1 MGDYSEYDSIKLKM
15 RLPDD
20 TLKEEIVLYI
30 QEVDD
35 LINNRIRN
43 KLGTVDFNKTD
54 IVLPLDTE
62 TEPEIDE
69 EIKAIAAD
77 MVEGKFR
84 LKTSEKPLLW
94 DTGVKNLDNYLD
106 RRFGW
111 TRDIQFR
118 QLPQVLI
125 VPLQGPVGTLVTL
138 DGVQWRPNSD
148 ITIQFQGQ
156 VVVTVPSL
164 IVTDAVGEFAGVT
177 FNVPQIE
184 EGGKIINIFTK
195 PVGSIFQREAGLGK
209 EQSKQLRFQ
218 VTP

>member
-1 MGDYSEYDSIKLKM
+1 MGDYAEFDSIKLKM

-20 TLKEEIVLYI
+20 TLKEEILLYI

-43 KLGTVDFNKTD
+43 KLGTVDFNGTD
-54 IVLPLDTE
+54 IVLPLSTE

-84 LKTSEKPLLW
+84 LKTAEKPLLW
-94 DTGVKNLDNYLD
+94 DTSVKNLDNYLD

-111 TRDIQFR
+111 TRDIRFR
-118 QLPQVLI
+118 QFPQVS
-125 VPLQGPVGTLVTL
+125 VTPLQGPVGTLVTL
-138 DGVQWRPNSD
+138 EGMQWRPNSD
-148 ITIQFQGQ
+148 ITIQFSGQ
-156 VVVTVPSL
+156 EVVTVPSL
-164 IVTDAVGEFAGVT
+164 IVTDDAGEFTGVT
-177 FNVPQIE
+177 FNVPQIV
-184 EGGKIINIFTK
+184 EGGKIVNIFTK
-195 PVGSIFQREAGLGK
+195 REGSLFQREAGLGK
-209 EQSKQLRFQ
+209 EQSKQVRFQ

>member
-1 MGDYSEYDSIKLKM
+1 M

-20 TLKEEIVLYI
+20 SLKEEIVLYI

-43 KLGTVDFNKTD
+43 KIGSIDNNATD
-54 IVLPLDTE
+54 IELPLTTE

-111 TRDIQFR
+111 TRDEPFR
-118 QLPQVLI
+118 QISQVLVTPQV
-125 VPLQGPVGTLVTL
+125 GPAGTLVTL
-138 DGVQWRPNSD
+138 DGMQWKPFSEMEIKFNGED
-148 ITIQFQGQ
+148 MDTTPTQVIT
-156 VVVTVPSL
+156 
-164 IVTDAVGEFAGVT
+164 DDRGEFSGVT
-177 FNVPQIE
+177 FNIPSDQDTGE
-184 EGGKIINIFTK
+184 EEIRITDRKDQKVRNVRLKSF
-195 PVGSIFQREAGLGK
+195 L
-209 EQSKQLRFQ
+209 
-218 VTP
+218 VTE

>member
-15 RLPDD
+15 RIPDD

-43 KLGTVDFNKTD
+43 KLGTVDFNGTD
-54 IVLPLDTE
+54 IVLPLSTE

-84 LKTSEKPLLW
+84 IKTSEKPLLW
-94 DTGVKNLDNYLD
+94 DTSVKNLDNYLD

-111 TRDIQFR
+111 TRDVRFR
-118 QLPQVLI
+118 QFPQI
-125 VPLQGPVGTLVTL
+125 SAIPLVGPVGTLVTL
-138 DGVQWRPNSD
+138 EGMQWRPHSD
-148 ITIQFQGQ
+148 ITIKFNDQEVETTPTLIVSNTEGEFSG
-156 VVVTVPSL
+156 VSFTVPQ
-164 IVTDAVGEFAGVT
+164 TED
-177 FNVPQIE
+177 
-184 EGGKIINIFTK
+184 GGKEVNITD
-195 PVGSIFQREAGLGK
+195 GLNGK
-209 EQSKQLRFQ
+209 QIRFQ

>member
-15 RLPDD
+15 RIPDD

-43 KLGTVDFNKTD
+43 KLGTVDFNGTD
-54 IVLPLDTE
+54 LVLPLSTE

-84 LKTSEKPLLW
+84 IKTAEKPLLW
-94 DTGVKNLDNYLD
+94 DTSVKNLDNYLD

-111 TRDIQFR
+111 TRDVRFR
-118 QLPQVLI
+118 QFPQI
-125 VPLQGPVGTLVTL
+125 TASPLVGPVGTLVTL
-138 DGVQWRPNSD
+138 DGMQWRPNSD
-148 ITIQFQGQ
+148 IAITFDNQE
-156 VVVTVPSL
+156 VTTTPTL
-164 IVTDAVGEFAGVT
+164 IVSNTEGEFSGVT
-177 FNVPQIE
+177 FTVPQTQ
-184 EGGKIINIFTK
+184 EGGKEVNITD
-195 PVGSIFQREAGLGK
+195 GLNGK
-209 EQSKQLRFQ
+209 KIRFQ

>member
-15 RLPDD
+15 RIPDD

-43 KLGTVDFNKTD
+43 KVGTVDFNGTD
-54 IVLPLDTE
+54 IVLPLSTE

-84 LKTSEKPLLW
+84 IKTAEKPLLW
-94 DTGVKNLDNYLD
+94 DTSVKNLDNYLD

-111 TRDIQFR
+111 TRDIRFR
-118 QLPQVLI
+118 QFPQI
-125 VPLQGPVGTLVTL
+125 SATPLVGPVGTLVVL
-138 DGVQWRPNSD
+138 EGMQWRPNSD
-148 ITIQFQGQ
+148 ITIRFDGQ
-156 VVVTVPSL
+156 EVETVPTL
-164 IVTDAVGEFAGVT
+164 IVSDTEGEFSGVT
-177 FNVPQIE
+177 FTVPQTPDGGIE
-184 EGGKIINIFTK
+184 VKITD
-195 PVGSIFQREAGLGK
+195 GLNGK
-209 EQSKQLRFQ
+209 EIRFQ

>member
-1 MGDYSEYDSIKLKM
+1 MGDYAEYDSIKLKM

-35 LINNRIRN
+35 LINNRIKN
-43 KLGTVDFNKTD
+43 KVGTVDFNNTD
-54 IVLPLDTE
+54 IVLPLSTE

-84 LKTSEKPLLW
+84 LKTAEKPLLW
-94 DTGVKNLDNYLD
+94 DTSVKNLDNYLD

-111 TRDIQFR
+111 TRDVRFR
-118 QLPQVLI
+118 QFPQISITPQV
-125 VPLQGPVGTLVTL
+125 GPVGTLVTL
-138 DGVQWRPNSD
+138 EGMQWRPSSD

-156 VVVTVPSL
+156 DVVTVPTL
-164 IVTDAVGEFAGVT
+164 IVSDTEGEFSGVT
-177 FNVPQIE
+177 FTVPQTVD
-184 EGGKIINIFTK
+184 GGKEINITD
-195 PVGSIFQREAGLGK
+195 GLN
-209 EQSKQLRFQ
+209 SKQVRFQ

>member
-15 RLPDD
+15 RIPDD

-43 KLGTVDFNKTD
+43 KLGTVDFNGTD
-54 IVLPLDTE
+54 IVLPLSTE

-84 LKTSEKPLLW
+84 IKTAEKPLLW
-94 DTGVKNLDNYLD
+94 DTSVKNLDNYLD

-111 TRDIQFR
+111 TRDIRFR
-118 QLPQVLI
+118 QFPQI
-125 VPLQGPVGTLVTL
+125 SAIPLVGPVGTLVVL
-138 DGVQWRPNSD
+138 EGMQWRPNSD
-148 ITIQFQGQ
+148 ITIRFDGQ
-156 VVVTVPSL
+156 EVETVPTL
-164 IVTDAVGEFAGVT
+164 IVSDTEGEFSGVT
-177 FNVPQIE
+177 FTVPQTAD
-184 EGGKIINIFTK
+184 GGKEVKITD
-195 PVGSIFQREAGLGK
+195 GLNGK
-209 EQSKQLRFQ
+209 QIRFQ

>member
-1 MGDYSEYDSIKLKM
+1 M
-15 RLPDD
+15 RIPDD

-43 KLGTVDFNKTD
+43 KLGTVDFNGTD
-54 IVLPLDTE
+54 IVLPLSTE

-84 LKTSEKPLLW
+84 IKTSEKPLLW
-94 DTGVKNLDNYLD
+94 DTSVKNLDNYLD

-111 TRDIQFR
+111 TRDIRFR
-118 QLPQVLI
+118 QFPQI
-125 VPLQGPVGTLVTL
+125 SAIPLVGPVGTLVTL
-138 DGVQWRPNSD
+138 EGMQWRPHSD
-148 ITIQFQGQ
+148 ITIKFNEQEVITTPTLIVSDTEGEFSG
-156 VVVTVPSL
+156 VSFTVPQ
-164 IVTDAVGEFAGVT
+164 TED
-177 FNVPQIE
+177 
-184 EGGKIINIFTK
+184 GGKEVKITD
-195 PVGSIFQREAGLGK
+195 GLNGK
-209 EQSKQLRFQ
+209 QIRFQ

>member
-1 MGDYSEYDSIKLKM
+1 MGAYSEYDSIKLKM

-43 KLGTVDFNKTD
+43 KVGTVDFNKTD
-54 IVLPLDTE
+54 IVLPLSTE

-84 LKTSEKPLLW
+84 LKTAEKPLLW

-118 QLPQVLI
+118 QLPQVSI
-125 VPLQGPVGTLVTL
+125 VPLQGPVGTLVTM
-138 DGVQWRPNSD
+138 DGMQWRPNSD
-148 ITIQFQGQ
+148 MTIQFDDQN
-156 VVVTVPSL
+156 VDTVPILVVTDS
-164 IVTDAVGEFAGVT
+164 AGEFSGVT
-177 FNVPQIE
+177 FNVPAGE
-184 EGGKIINIFTK
+184 EGGKVIKLND
-195 PVGSIFQREAGLGK
+195 GLNGK
-209 EQSKQLRFQ
+209 EVRFQ